1 MSSIQLLGVLVS
13 TGSELYKGCEAVIDI
28 LIQATLS
35 ISVESVVESWISVLE
50 HNSSKSR
57 NLGLGAID
65 AEMMVA
71 INGAAVA
78 HCQGI
83 VKETMATYWRQ
94 CKNVNLH
101 DEHFVSKGSGAL
113 KLYKVS
119 KAVDALN
126 REPERCKFML

>member
-1 MSSIQLLGVLVS
+1 M
-13 TGSELYKGCEAVIDI
+13 IDI

-65 AEMMVA
+65 AEMIVA
-71 INGAAVA
+71 INGPAVA

-101 DEHFVSKGSGAL
+101 DEHFVSK
-113 KLYKVS
+113 
-119 KAVDALN
+119 
-126 REPERCKFML
+126 R

>member
-1 MSSIQLLGVLVS
+1 M
-13 TGSELYKGCEAVIDI
+13 IDI

-65 AEMMVA
+65 AEMIVA
-71 INGAAVA
+71 INGPAVA

-83 VKETMATYWRQ
+83 VKDSGCWRQ

-101 DEHFVSKGSGAL
+101 VSKGRGAL

-126 REPERCKFML
+126 NREPERCKFML

>member
-1 MSSIQLLGVLVS
+1 M
-13 TGSELYKGCEAVIDI
+13 IDI

-50 HNSSKSR
+50 HYSSKSR

-71 INGAAVA
+71 INGPAVA

-83 VKETMATYWRQ
+83 VKQTMATYWRQ

-101 DEHFVSKGSGAL
+101 DELFVSKGSGAL

>member
-50 HNSSKSR
+50 HHSSKSR

-65 AEMMVA
+65 AEMIVA
-71 INGAAVA
+71 INGPAVA

-83 VKETMATYWRQ
+83 VKETMATYWMLEA
-94 CKNVNLH
+94 KMSIYTSV
-101 DEHFVSKGSGAL
+101 
-113 KLYKVS
+113 KVVVLS
-119 KAVDALN
+119 NCIK
-126 REPERCKFML
+126 

>member
-1 MSSIQLLGVLVS
+1 M
-13 TGSELYKGCEAVIDI
+13 IDI

-71 INGAAVA
+71 INGPAVA

-83 VKETMATYWRQ
+83 VKETMDAYWRQ
-94 CKNVNLH
+94 CKNVNLSH
-101 DEHFVSKGSGAL
+101 LAEMSRFTRFVAFWL
-113 KLYKVS
+113 KCHNLRVFQGTTCL
-119 KAVDALN
+119 VDIVFCQAPKTILH
-126 REPERCKFML
+126 P

>member
-1 MSSIQLLGVLVS
+1 MALTPWQVHFARHFLLKYLTSAWESAEGN
-13 TGSELYKGCEAVIDI
+13 YI
-28 LIQATLS
+28 LLPGPS
-35 ISVESVVESWISVLE
+35 
-50 HNSSKSR
+50 
-57 NLGLGAID
+57 
-65 AEMMVA
+65 
-71 INGAAVA
+71 VA

-83 VKETMATYWRQ
+83 VKEAMATYWRK

-101 DEHFVSKGSGAL
+101 NGHFVRKGSGAV